1 MAGNREVQ
9 MISIER
15 NDAYRQRNRQYVNH
29 RYAKERRNDS
39 RMIRRQKRRR
49 KQKMLLIRTFLSI
62 VLLAGLC
69 YTAVHYDIGDLFG
82 KKAKIERL
90 KKSD

>member
-15 NDAYRQRNRQYVNH
+15 NDAYRQRNRQYV
-29 RYAKERRNDS
+29 KERRNDS

-69 YTAVHYDIGDLFG
+69 YTSVHYDIGDLFG
-82 KKAKIERL
+82 KSKDRTFKEVR
-90 KKSD
+90 